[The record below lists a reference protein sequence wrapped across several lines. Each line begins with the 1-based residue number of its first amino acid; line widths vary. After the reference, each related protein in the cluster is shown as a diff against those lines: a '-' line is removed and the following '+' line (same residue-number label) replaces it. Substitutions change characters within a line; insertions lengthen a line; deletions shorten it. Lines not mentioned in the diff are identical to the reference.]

1 MMTMNKVIEY
11 VDRLKPNVYTTEDKY
26 RWINTLEGM
35 VSREVMQ
42 REVPEYFLPDDA
54 DTPLLVG
61 HPFDDL
67 YGLYVMAMIDFHN
80 REFDNYNNATLMFQ
94 QRYEQYK
101 AWYIQHNVPVSAQ
114 NFRNVM
120 G

>member
-1 MMTMNKVIEY
+1 MTTMNNVIKD
-11 VDRLKPNVYTTEDKY
+11 VDRLKPNVYTDDDKF

-35 VSREVMQ
+35 ISREVMQ
-42 REVPEYFLPDDA
+42 TNPPEYFPGDA
-54 DTPLLVG
+54 DTPLLVD

-80 REFDNYNNATLMFQ
+80 REFDHYNNTVSVFQ
-94 QRYEQYK
+94 NKYDQYK
-101 AWYIQHNVPVSAQ
+101 AWYIRSHEPESAN

>member
-11 VDRLKPNVYTTEDKY
+11 VDRLKPNVYTVEDKY

-35 VSREVMQ
+35 VSREVLQ
-42 REVPEYFLPDDA
+42 RDVPEYFLPDDA
-54 DTPLLVG
+54 DTPLMVG

-67 YGLYVMAMIDFHN
+67 YGLYVSAMIDFHN
-80 REFDNYNNATLMFQ
+80 REFDHYNNTIAVFQ
-94 QRYEQYK
+94 NKYDQYK
-101 AWYIQHNVPVSAQ
+101 AWYIQQHAPESAK
-114 NFRNVM
+114 NYRNVM